1 MSHRKITSLQV
12 LFSNTEPLFQ
22 SCDLTLVK
30 NYLENRSNICSTLLD
45 CQEMKMSSSVKIQC
59 TLEGSIP
66 VITNSW
72 SIVTKKTSVSE
83 LLGEHMPYLKAA
95 QASTQLPDASH

>member
-1 MSHRKITSLQV
+1 
-12 LFSNTEPLFQ
+12 
-22 SCDLTLVK
+22 
-30 NYLENRSNICSTLLD
+30 
-45 CQEMKMSSSVKIQC
+45 MSSSVKIQC